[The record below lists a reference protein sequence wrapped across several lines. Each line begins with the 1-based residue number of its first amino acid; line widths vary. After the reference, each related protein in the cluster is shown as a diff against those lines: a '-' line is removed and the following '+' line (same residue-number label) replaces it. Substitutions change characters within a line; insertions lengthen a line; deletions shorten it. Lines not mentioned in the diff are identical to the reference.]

1 MGRVRSRRLFFDA
14 LTCFFLPGL
23 FPETQVA
30 ADAAVHAYR
39 AERRELGAEI
49 DAYAAWSFAELI
61 LACES
66 RLRAMEE
73 QMRRLFDAGLGLASG
88 LWPDAVVP
96 NTVSRLARW
105 LEAGVERL
113 GLWRASAARAGA
125 ETALRFVV
133 SWYPG
138 VDLDRLAAQ
147 RAGAADD
154 LATKA
159 RRIAGRASYL
169 ASFAPHD
176 EFVVERTEDGE
187 ELPTDALGLLLDDPD
202 GSSAETGAYDDEAD
216 ADGDALAEGTA
227 ESAGSGPTTATVPAE
242 PAPGGAEGGAA

>member
-1 MGRVRSRRLFFDA
+1 MIV
-14 LTCFFLPGL
+14 FLLWPGL
-23 FPETQVA
+23 FPETQEA
-30 ADAAVHAYR
+30 ADAAVNAHR
-39 AERRELGAEI
+39 AEQRELGAEI
-49 DAYAAWSFAELI
+49 DAYAAWSFPELV

-73 QMRRLFDAGLGLASG
+73 QMCRLFDAGLGMVSG

-96 NTVSRLARW
+96 STVSRLARW

-138 VDLDRLAAQ
+138 LDLDRLAAQ
-147 RAGAADD
+147 RAGAAED
-154 LATKA
+154 LAAKA
-159 RRIAGRASYL
+159 QRIAGRASYL
-169 ASFAPHD
+169 AAFAPHD

-187 ELPTDALGLLLDDPD
+187 ELPTDTLGLLLGDPD
-202 GSSAETGAYDDEAD
+202 GSSAESGAYAD
-216 ADGDALAEGTA
+216 ADDDLAERTA
-227 ESAGSGPTTATVPAE
+227 ESTGPGPEAPSTPAE
-242 PAPGGAEGGAA
+242 PTPAGGEGGATSPCRLP